1 MDFPGPSSLLKSLAI
16 ALLWATSALCAA
28 TTPAPTSAGGR
39 PEIHVLF
46 VGNSLIYTNNL
57 PGLVRAL
64 AAAQPAGPRIVSE
77 TYVAP
82 GGTIAERWEDG
93 AVAAALASRPW
104 DAIVL
109 QERGGMLACLADHDL
124 RQHPLCRASERAHK
138 DFAELAASRGTRTLL
153 LATWGL
159 DESSQSQMDRAITR
173 LASRIEPGDAA
184 ATVVPAGSTLRL
196 FASRHSQLGTFP
208 DGIHPSTQASL
219 IMAAQLYR
227 ALTGHDAQAVDVV
240 IDFPLLPVN
249 TPINPGIALER
260 QPQIAGD
267 GELLLVKAATIAPLL
282 QAATP

>member
-1 MDFPGPSSLLKSLAI
+1 MDFPSRHFLLKPLAI
-16 ALLWATSALCAA
+16 ALLWATSTLCTA
-28 TTPAPTSAGGR
+28 TTPTSTSAPGR
-39 PEIHVLF
+39 AELRVLF

-64 AAAQPAGPRIVSE
+64 ATAQPTGPLIVTE

-82 GGTIAERWEDG
+82 GRTIAERWEDG
-93 AVAAALASRPW
+93 KVAAALASRRW

-109 QERGGMLACLADHDL
+109 QERGGMLACMVDQDL
-124 RQHPLCRASERAHK
+124 RQHPQCRASERAHG

-159 DESSQSQMDRAITR
+159 DETAQSQMDRAIKR
-173 LASRIEPGDAA
+173 LASRIEPGDAT

-227 ALTGHDAQAVDVV
+227 ALTGRDAQAVDVV

-249 TPINPGIALER
+249 TPIKPDIALER

-267 GELLLVKAATIAPLL
+267 GRLLLVKAATIAPLL